1 MNTIINHIKAFLFF
15 FIGTIHILAQD
26 DIPSPSS
33 PPKLY
38 VNLSKQFPNY
48 LTGQQAAQ
56 LEKDLENFVKET
68 SNEIVV
74 VIIDDFNG
82 YEKADFAIRLG
93 EKWKVGKEK
102 EDNGIVILIKPT
114 KINGKR
120 TLLQL
125 ERV

>member
-1 MNTIINHIKAFLFF
+1 M
-15 FIGTIHILAQD
+15 
-26 DIPSPSS
+26 
-33 PPKLY
+33 
-38 VNLSKQFPNY
+38 
-48 LTGQQAAQ
+48 
-56 LEKDLENFVKET
+56 ENFVKET

-82 YEKADFAIRLG
+82 YEKADIAIRLG

>member
-26 DIPSPSS
+26 DIPSPPF

-48 LTGQQAAQ
+48 LTDQQAAQ

-82 YEKADFAIRLG
+82 YEKQILLL
-93 EKWKVGKEK
+93 KWAK
-102 EDNGIVILIKPT
+102 
-114 KINGKR
+114 NGK
-120 TLLQL
+120 
-125 ERV
+125 